1 MKPPIVFCRSVNPI
15 SIKGADYAHQ
25 IILAPPDFQTF
36 RRPCLVKRCV
46 VSGWAGWAL
55 CSPLGIGS
63 LRQPY
68 SNRGGGIL
76 CPPNITACPSRFEN
90 ITTPLQMRDNYAAE
104 KYAPYAFLLELKK
117 FSGGFTY
124 LF

>member
-1 MKPPIVFCRSVNPI
+1 MQPASFLEVYCCCLVFVPRHVVPG
-15 SIKGADYAHQ
+15 GAGDAM
-25 IILAPPDFQTF
+25 APPDYGRSFNPIPT
-36 RRPCLVKRCV
+36 
-46 VSGWAGWAL
+46 G
-55 CSPLGIGS
+55 
-63 LRQPY
+63 
-68 SNRGGGIL
+68 GGGIL

-90 ITTPLQMRDNYAAE
+90 ITTPMQMRDNYAAE